1 MTDNKEKVACA
12 ECGAEV
18 ELEGGLLVWAKKNPD
33 KFRCPECQKKK
44 YANKIAEGKASNAKS
59 FAKKSETSQSK
70 GSFSK
75 SPVTAKLLRQSYD
88 EVVAEF
94 ADIIEDVR
102 PLLGGWT
109 TTIALSK
116 TK

>member
-1 MTDNKEKVACA
+1 MTDPKEKVACA

-59 FAKKSETSQSK
+59 FSKKSETSQSK

-75 SPVTAKLLRQSYD
+75 SPVTAKLLRQCYD